1 MKNNFEENSNKKGII
16 PTEYSLYNNYPN
28 PFNPTT
34 TIRVDIPERTNV
46 ELSVYNILGQKVKT
60 LIANESRNPGRYEVS
75 FNGNSLA
82 SGVYVYRLTTKN
94 YTQSRKMLLIK

>member
-1 MKNNFEENSNKKGII
+1 MS
-16 PTEYSLYNNYPN
+16 SLLDN

-34 TIRVDIPERTNV
+34 IIRFDIPERTNV

-60 LIANESRNPGRYEVS
+60 LINNETRNAGRYEVS

-82 SGVYVYRLTTKN
+82 SGVYIYKLTTQN
-94 YTQSRKMLLIK
+94 YSQARKMLLIK